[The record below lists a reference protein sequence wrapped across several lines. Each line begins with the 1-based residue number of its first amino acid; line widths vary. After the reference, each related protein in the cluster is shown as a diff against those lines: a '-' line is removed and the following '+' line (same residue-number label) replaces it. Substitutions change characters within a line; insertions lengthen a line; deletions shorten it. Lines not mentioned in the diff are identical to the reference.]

1 MCLSVCLDEGPA
13 GAWLMKVLG
22 MLYHG
27 DHAALCR
34 PSSKPW
40 TGLWLLPFVS
50 ISAFWPTTLFI
61 YFFASGEEEML

>member
-1 MCLSVCLDEGPA
+1 
-13 GAWLMKVLG
+13 MKVLG

-34 PSSKPW
+34 PPSKPW

-50 ISAFWPTTLFI
+50 SSVIWPTMLFT
-61 YFFASGEEEML
+61 YFFASGEEERL